1 MVYLGHLIQN
11 DFFGL
16 HHLQLELRYFDQL
29 LFCEEHFPIQDI
41 FVYGKDTRM
50 NTPGTNK
57 DNWAY
62 RITEEQL
69 KKVDTEKFKKLNK
82 LYSRI

>member
-1 MVYLGHLIQN
+1 
-11 DFFGL
+11 
-16 HHLQLELRYFDQL
+16 
-29 LFCEEHFPIQDI
+29 
-41 FVYGKDTRM
+41 M